1 MARTET
7 IEQKK
12 LINESAMGCLR
23 LSQFRNA
30 AGLGLR
36 CNRLSTTS
44 LWAFVFRS
52 LRRWAA

>member
-23 LSQFRNA
+23 LSLFRNA

-44 LWAFVFRS
+44 LRAFVFRS